1 MTIEDKNI
9 DNIVDL
15 LDQDYDLTDRQL
27 AEILQND
34 EAKHL
39 AKDALAIKACLRESN
54 DPVDIDAEWS
64 SLRQRMKTDDD
75 HETPPSGGNII
86 EMLDWKKVIYVISSI
101 AAIAIMG
108 FFMIGGMK
116 TSPDHPEYEY
126 AKIEDENPNITITS
140 KSSDE
145 AVTLAEQTDN
155 ATTATSA
162 AKVQSRIWKALGYE
176 TDNVPL
182 DELTITIPSGKSYQ
196 LTLPDGTEVWMYAG
210 TKLTYPTR
218 FIGGERNV
226 YLEGEAYFKVT
237 KDPEHPFVIATKD
250 LEARV
255 LGTELCVSSCQ
266 NFTSKVALIRG
277 VVEVKDKAD
286 NSYKRLSPGQTALL
300 GADRLSVI
308 SEDMEKYE
316 FWRTGYLYFDEES
329 LLEIA
334 TRIGKWYNVNV
345 IFDDKALKDLKFRFF
360 CKRDESLRRAI
371 DLLNSYGAFTATL
384 TDETL
389 HIKHLQGSASNAK

>member
-15 LDQDYDLTDRQL
+15 LDQDCHLTDLQL
-27 AEILQND
+27 AEIMQDD

-39 AKDALAIKACLRESN
+39 AKDALAMKACLRESS
-54 DPVDIDAEWS
+54 DPVDIGAEWTR
-64 SLRQRMKTDDD
+64 LRQRMDTADNN
-75 HETPPSGGNII
+75 ETNASGSNII
-86 EMLDWKKVIYVISSI
+86 DMFDWKKVIYVISSV

-108 FFMIGGMK
+108 FFMIKNME
-116 TSPDHPEYEY
+116 TSQKHPEYEY
-126 AKIEDENPNITITS
+126 AKIENENPDITITS
-140 KSSDE
+140 KSGDE
-145 AVTLAEQTDN
+145 TVTLTNQTDDAN
-155 ATTATSA
+155 TEASA
-162 AKVQSRIWKALGYE
+162 AKVQSMIWKALGYE

-237 KDPEHPFVIATKD
+237 KDPEHPFVIATED

-255 LGTELCVSSCQ
+255 LGTELCVSSCKDL
-266 NFTSKVALIRG
+266 TSKVALIRG

-286 NSYKRLSPGQTALL
+286 NSYKRLSPGQTAML
-300 GADRLSVI
+300 GGDRLSVI

-334 TRIGKWYNVNV
+334 TWIGRWYNVNV
-345 IFDDKALKDLKFRFF
+345 TFDDKTLKDLKFRFF

-389 HIKHLQGSASNAK
+389 HIKHLQGSVSNAK